1 MLMPSSIASSDA
13 EKKMVGS
20 VFICE
25 AESLDAV
32 RELMESDVYHT
43 AGVVSVFSL
52 GVPRDG
58 GLNGRRAFSGIRR
71 RWLSCRLR

>member
-1 MLMPSSIASSDA
+1 MLTPASIASPDA

-20 VFICE
+20 LFICE

-52 GVPRDG
+52 GVTSDA
-58 GLNGRRAFSGIRR
+58 GLNGRSAFSGIRK